1 METVTEAASEKSM
14 VIDEPMYDSSGLKP
28 GPSEEE
34 ERPVMRP
41 KIPLGDRVNP
51 MLWAKDKQ
59 LEDVEDYFASLLR
72 SPVMTLKEILDGN
85 FDELEIDA
93 IMPGGPEW
101 ATPWQRNNA
110 KRYYLNLKSRFSGH
124 TPTLAFKLAL
134 LYFGFPVEPLR
145 PDELIPYPVK
155 LGFGEQVEE
164 EEAEEYEAT
173 EENDVV
179 EDEFEDNKVSEKSN
193 PLESSEDKTKERE

>member
-1 METVTEAASEKSM
+1 MVT
-14 VIDEPMYDSSGLKP
+14 DELVNDDGGSKP

-34 ERPVMRP
+34 ERPVMWP
-41 KIPLGDRVNP
+41 KIPFSDRINP
-51 MLWAKDKQ
+51 MLSAKDKQ
-59 LEDVEDYFASLLR
+59 LENIEDYFAYLLC

-93 IMPGGPEW
+93 IMPGGPDW
-101 ATPWQRNNA
+101 ATPWQRSNA

-145 PDELIPYPVK
+145 PDELVPYPVK
-155 LGFGEQVEE
+155 LGFGEDIEDEEVEENEVVEEDEAARE
-164 EEAEEYEAT
+164 EEAAAEGGVAEKDEAEERE
-173 EENDVV
+173 
-179 EDEFEDNKVSEKSN
+179 S
-193 PLESSEDKTKERE
+193 LETSEDKTEERE